1 MMMGPPAFEFEAR
14 MSATGR
20 LRRGARAPRVNP
32 RVVEAASIPCVTKMD
47 DGNPTRQPVTFTGRG
62 RWSASFF
69 SVWPCCPSLED
80 LHLDL
85 SWSVGVSGLPV
96 QSITRGEV
104 ALITLHSDR

>member
-20 LRRGARAPRVNP
+20 PARAPPRINP

-69 SVWPCCPSLED
+69 SV
-80 LHLDL
+80 
-85 SWSVGVSGLPV
+85 
-96 QSITRGEV
+96 
-104 ALITLHSDR
+104 